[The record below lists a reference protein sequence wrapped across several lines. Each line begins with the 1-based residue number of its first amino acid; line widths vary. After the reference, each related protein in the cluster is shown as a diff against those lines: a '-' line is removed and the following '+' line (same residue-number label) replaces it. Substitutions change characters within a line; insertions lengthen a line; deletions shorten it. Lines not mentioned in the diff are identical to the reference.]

1 LGVGDSSS
9 ESRKKLG
16 TIALLYFI
24 QGAPA
29 AILWEVLPVYFRIN
43 GVSLRAIGGLRLLE
57 LPYSLKVLWSPLVH
71 RFGERRFWVLA
82 CMLGIAAVLFALP
95 FVDIAGVGLIV
106 LLLILALTTLSATQD
121 VAIDSYSVG
130 LVDRAEEGAANG
142 VRASAYRV
150 ALVAIGGGAVF
161 LAGVLAWNSLFVMA
175 GVVFAAL
182 GFVVLTLPRL
192 SLPEEAKEHWL
203 AGFTAWAGTWKVI
216 PLILFVLT
224 YKLGEFAIGPM
235 VKPFWVDYGRT
246 IWPVQEDL
254 MFQIGM
260 FPTTFGIVLSVV
272 GALMGGA
279 FVSRYG
285 IFHAIWFLGLLQAGS
300 NLGYSV
306 VEWLDL
312 GRFGLYGASMFESL
326 SGGLGTAA
334 FLAFLM
340 NVCQKEH
347 ATVQYAFLSS
357 VFFSYRQV
365 NRRDQRSGRGEIRF
379 RQLLRDYVLAVDAGV
394 FVIAL
399 GETMDPGGS
408 SAAVQASVIYLTLR
422 NKRITAAFATALS
435 LARPARRSIIGTEVS
450 GTTRAREIIFSRQRV
465 PAAV

>member
-1 LGVGDSSS
+1 M
-9 ESRKKLG
+9 
-16 TIALLYFI
+16 
-24 QGAPA
+24 
-29 AILWEVLPVYFRIN
+29 
-43 GVSLRAIGGLRLLE
+43 
-57 LPYSLKVLWSPLVH
+57 H
-71 RFGERRFWVLA
+71 RFGERRYWVFA

-95 FVDIAGVGLIV
+95 FVNVAGVGLIV
-106 LLLILALTTLSATQD
+106 LLLILGLTTFSATQD
-121 VAIDSYSVG
+121 IAIDSYSVG

-150 ALVAIGGGAVF
+150 ALVAIGGGCVF
-161 LAGVLAWNSLFVMA
+161 LAGVLAWNSLFLLA
-175 GVVFAAL
+175 ALVFALL
-182 GFVVLTLPRL
+182 GFTALVIPRL
-192 SLPEEAKEHWL
+192 VLPLDAKQHWL

-235 VKPFWVDYGRT
+235 VKPFWVDYGKT

-279 FVSRYG
+279 FISRYG

-300 NLGYSV
+300 NLGYSF
-306 VEWLDL
+306 VEWLNL
-312 GRFGLYGASMFESL
+312 GRFGLYGAWMFESL

-357 VFFSYRQV
+357 VFSLTGRLIGAI
-365 NRRDQRSGRGEIRF
+365 SGLGAEKYGFADYFALTFILSMPAY
-379 RQLLRDYVLAVDAGV
+379 LLLPWVKPW
-394 FVIAL
+394 IQ
-399 GETMDPGGS
+399 E
-408 SAAVQASVIYLTLR
+408 
-422 NKRITAAFATALS
+422 
-435 LARPARRSIIGTEVS
+435 RRSI
-450 GTTRAREIIFSRQRV
+450 AD
-465 PAAV
+465 

>member
-1 LGVGDSSS
+1 MPTWMWRLLGVREDAPA
-9 ESRKKLG
+9 SRQKLG
-16 TIALLYFI
+16 VIGLLYFI
-24 QGAPA
+24 QGSPA

-71 RFGERRFWVLA
+71 RFGDRRFWVLT
-82 CMLGIAAVLFALP
+82 CMLGIAGVLFALP
-95 FVDIAGVGLIV
+95 FVDVAAVGIIV
-106 LLLILALTTLSATQD
+106 LVLILALTTLSATQD

-150 ALVAIGGGAVF
+150 ALVFVGGGSVF
-161 LAGVLAWNSLFVMA
+161 LAGVLAWNALFVLA
-175 GVVFAAL
+175 GIVFTLLGVAAL
-182 GFVVLTLPRL
+182 AIPRL
-192 SLPEEAKEHWL
+192 SLPEEARQHWL
-203 AGFTAWAGTWKVI
+203 AGFAGWAGTWKVV
-216 PLILFVLT
+216 PLVLFVLT

-246 IWPVQEDL
+246 IWPAQEDL

-279 FVSRYG
+279 FISRFG
-285 IFHAIWFLGLLQAGS
+285 IFHGVWFLGLLQAVS
-300 NLGYSV
+300 NLGYSFV
-306 VEWLDL
+306 DWFNL

-357 VFFSYRQV
+357 
-365 NRRDQRSGRGEIRF
+365 
-379 RQLLRDYVLAVDAGV
+379 
-394 FVIAL
+394 
-399 GETMDPGGS
+399 
-408 SAAVQASVIYLTLR
+408 
-422 NKRITAAFATALS
+422 
-435 LARPARRSIIGTEVS
+435 
-450 GTTRAREIIFSRQRV
+450 IFSLTGRLIGAISGLGAEKYGFADYFAITFLLSM
-465 PAAV
+465 PAYLLLPWVKPWIQDERRE